1 MNKFIKDR
9 KFKHLTFTDRLVISR
24 MVDANMKVKDIAI
37 AIGCSERTIYYE
49 LKRSTYEY
57 LDSDTYKIFT
67 KYNPDGA
74 QARYEKNKRNKG
86 FTPKILQ
93 DENLQ
98 KYIAFMIKE
107 LKYSPEAILFNIYNN
122 NLEFDISIKSVN
134 TIYKAIKDGNID
146 GVKMKDLPRKGKKKK
161 KRKKVTI
168 HKTLSA
174 GISIEKRPSIV
185 SERKTFGHWEMD
197 CVVGKQTG
205 RKTLLVLTERLT
217 RMEIIEPLKRH
228 TTIEVVRALNRL
240 EKRFKSNFYRIFK
253 TITVDNGAEFKD
265 YKGMEKALYRVG
277 NRTKIYYCHPNSPQ
291 ERGSNENCNLLIRR
305 SFVKGMDFDKVLN
318 KKKIKDTEFWINTY
332 PRRLFKGRC
341 SLELFNEELIKLKCP
356 ILA

>member
-168 HKTLSA
+168 HKTLPAFSA
-174 GISIEKRPSIV
+174 
-185 SERKTFGHWEMD
+185 
-197 CVVGKQTG
+197 C
-205 RKTLLVLTERLT
+205 LLDDGL
-217 RMEIIEPLKRH
+217 
-228 TTIEVVRALNRL
+228 
-240 EKRFKSNFYRIFK
+240 
-253 TITVDNGAEFKD
+253 
-265 YKGMEKALYRVG
+265 
-277 NRTKIYYCHPNSPQ
+277 
-291 ERGSNENCNLLIRR
+291 RG
-305 SFVKGMDFDKVLN
+305 
-318 KKKIKDTEFWINTY
+318 
-332 PRRLFKGRC
+332 
-341 SLELFNEELIKLKCP
+341 
-356 ILA
+356 